1 MWSQARKFLVADL
14 LKLADRIVAIAVVVF
29 GLGELAVANDGVRFS
44 QRLAVRGRRGESA
57 RESLSACEVLV
68 SKQQRMRGHKIN
80 ELAFGKTEVVTVL
93 GDPLCES
100 GDARALDDVSDL
112 RVHGCL
118 PWLWENR
125 GRGRSA
131 MRTLRKSRIRWI
143 AKSLLELLRRSEIG
157 PLRASD
163 RLKLRHRFARVI
175 DIQRRLFRVLAN
187 GDRLANLG
195 VPLVVSREG

>member
-1 MWSQARKFLVADL
+1 
-14 LKLADRIVAIAVVVF
+14 
-29 GLGELAVANDGVRFS
+29 
-44 QRLAVRGRRGESA
+44 
-57 RESLSACEVLV
+57 
-68 SKQQRMRGHKIN
+68 MRGHKIN

-131 MRTLRKSRIRWI
+131 MRTLRNRIRWI

-195 VPLVVSREG
+195 VPLVVSREGLRFSSQLVRSRGSLADTSRRQDARKRALGLLRT